1 MKRSGLIS
9 FSKAQYA
16 LPDNSHCYY
25 ILYLF
30 LTSIDKS
37 LEAICEMHFS
47 VMCKRLRSGDRT
59 REPERQK
66 EERDLLLLDLRLAQS
81 EFTEGETETI
91 HKNLPFL
98 VR

>member
-1 MKRSGLIS
+1 MKRSGRVS

-37 LEAICEMHFS
+37 LEAMCEMHFS

-59 REPERQK
+59 REPGRN
-66 EERDLLLLDLRLAQS
+66 EEKIDNGVFLQV
-81 EFTEGETETI
+81 
-91 HKNLPFL
+91 LPVL
-98 VR
+98 NHNPLHHPQDG